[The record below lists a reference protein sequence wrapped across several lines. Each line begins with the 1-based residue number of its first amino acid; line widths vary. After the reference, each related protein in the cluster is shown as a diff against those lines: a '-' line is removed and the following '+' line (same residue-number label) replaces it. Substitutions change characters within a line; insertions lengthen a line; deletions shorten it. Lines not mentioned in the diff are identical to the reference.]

1 MAFKSLPGDDV
12 PAAHECKNFIDA
24 LLELGGVPGLYAH
37 YDRKL
42 YKGKLGIGLA
52 VVLTKNVRVSEMYTT
67 ADRLRE
73 YSMKADLAVTRN
85 RCAHIAYVADT
96 GLRVDYSGITR
107 HRRRCFIAERFWPI
121 FAGKG
126 TGRCAQPSGIKS
138 GNHFCVE
145 RFVGAPTTGPTEC
158 VFFRM

>member
-1 MAFKSLPGDDV
+1 MLGLPDCKSLPGDDV

-73 YSMKADLAVTRN
+73 YSMKADLAATRN

-96 GLRVDYSGITR
+96 GLRVDTTVASRGIAKGASLQSAFGQYSL
-107 HRRRCFIAERFWPI
+107 E
-121 FAGKG
+121 K
-126 TGRCAQPSGIKS
+126 AQGGVPNPLESKAAIIS
-138 GNHFCVE
+138 FS
-145 RFVGAPTTGPTEC
+145 T
-158 VFFRM
+158 